1 MGQGIKATGITGGGL
16 MTKYKWLLIFSAI
29 IAGGLLAWWLFKP
42 VPTNPVDEQLE
53 YIKYEIEQMEQRVN
67 RIDQKVRKEVESIRA
82 TVKQEISSLTRDD
95 VADALNAELSE
106 FRRLDISPGGVVNF

>member
-1 MGQGIKATGITGGGL
+1 MGQEIKATGITGGGL
-16 MTKYKWLLIFSAI
+16 MTKYKWLLIFLAI
-29 IAGGLLAWWLFKP
+29 LAGGLLAWWLYKP
-42 VPTNPVDEQLE
+42 VPVDPIVEE
-53 YIKYEIEQMEQRVN
+53 MMFEIEALEQRVN

>member
-1 MGQGIKATGITGGGL
+1 
-16 MTKYKWLLIFSAI
+16 MTKYKWLLIFSALV
-29 IAGGLLAWWLFKP
+29 AGGLLAWWLFKP
-42 VPTNPVDEQLE
+42 APVDPIVEE
-53 YIKYEIEQMEQRVN
+53 MMFEIEALEQRVN

>member
-1 MGQGIKATGITGGGL
+1 
-16 MTKYKWLLIFSAI
+16 MTKYKLLLILSVI
-29 IAGGLLAWWLFKP
+29 VAGGLVAWWLYKP
-42 VPTNPVDEQLE
+42 VPVDPIVEE
-53 YIKYEIEQMEQRVN
+53 MMFEIEALEQGVN

-106 FRRLDISPGGVVNF
+106 FRRLDVPPSWHTHP

>member
-1 MGQGIKATGITGGGL
+1 
-16 MTKYKWLLIFSAI
+16 MTKYKLLLILSVI
-29 IAGGLLAWWLFKP
+29 VAGGLVAWWLYKP
-42 VPTNPVDEQLE
+42 APVDPIVEE
-53 YIKYEIEQMEQRVN
+53 MMFEIEALEQRVN

>member
-1 MGQGIKATGITGGGL
+1 
-16 MTKYKWLLIFSAI
+16 MTKYKWLLIFLAI
-29 IAGGLLAWWLFKP
+29 LAGSLLAWWLYKP

-67 RIDQKVRKEVESIRA
+67 QLDQRVRKEVGSIRA

>member
-1 MGQGIKATGITGGGL
+1 
-16 MTKYKWLLIFSAI
+16 MTRYKLLLILSVI
-29 IAGGLLAWWLFKP
+29 VAGGLVAWWLYKP
-42 VPTNPVDEQLE
+42 VPVDPIVEE
-53 YIKYEIEQMEQRVN
+53 MMFEIEALEQRVN

-106 FRRLDISPGGVVNF
+106 FRRLDISPGGNIEF

>member
-1 MGQGIKATGITGGGL
+1 
-16 MTKYKWLLIFSAI
+16 MTKYKLLLILSVI
-29 IAGGLLAWWLFKP
+29 VAGGLVAWWLYKP
-42 VPTNPVDEQLE
+42 VPVDPIVEE
-53 YIKYEIEQMEQRVN
+53 MMFEIEALEQRVN

>member
-1 MGQGIKATGITGGGL
+1 MN
-16 MTKYKWLLIFSAI
+16 KYKLLLILSVI
-29 IAGGLLAWWLFKP
+29 VAGGLVAWWLYKP
-42 VPTNPVDEQLE
+42 VPVDPIVEE
-53 YIKYEIEQMEQRVN
+53 MMFEIEALEQRVN

>member
-1 MGQGIKATGITGGGL
+1 
-16 MTKYKWLLIFSAI
+16 MTKYKLLLILSVI
-29 IAGGLLAWWLFKP
+29 VAGGLVAWWLYKP
-42 VPTNPVDEQLE
+42 VPVDPIVEE
-53 YIKYEIEQMEQRVN
+53 MMFEIEALEQRVN

-106 FRRLDISPGGVVNF
+106 FRRLDVPPSWHTHP

>member
-1 MGQGIKATGITGGGL
+1 MN
-16 MTKYKWLLIFSAI
+16 TKYKLLLILSVI
-29 IAGGLLAWWLFKP
+29 VAGGLVAWWLYKP
-42 VPTNPVDEQLE
+42 VPVDPIVEE
-53 YIKYEIEQMEQRVN
+53 MMFEIEALEQRVN

-106 FRRLDISPGGVVNF
+106 FRRLDVPPSWHTHP

>member
-1 MGQGIKATGITGGGL
+1 
-16 MTKYKWLLIFSAI
+16 MTKYKWLLIFLAI
-29 IAGGLLAWWLFKP
+29 LAGGLLAWWLFKP
-42 VPTNPVDEQLE
+42 APVDPIVEE
-53 YIKYEIEQMEQRVN
+53 MMFEIEALEQRVN

>member
-1 MGQGIKATGITGGGL
+1 MN
-16 MTKYKWLLIFSAI
+16 KYKWLLIFLAI
-29 IAGGLLAWWLFKP
+29 LAGSLLAWWLYKP
-42 VPTNPVDEQLE
+42 VPINPVDAQLE

-106 FRRLDISPGGVVNF
+106 FRRLDVPSQRNVNF

>member
-1 MGQGIKATGITGGGL
+1 VEEM
-16 MTKYKWLLIFSAI
+16 MF
-29 IAGGLLAWWLFKP
+29 
-42 VPTNPVDEQLE
+42 
-53 YIKYEIEQMEQRVN
+53 EIEALEQRVN

>member
-1 MGQGIKATGITGGGL
+1 
-16 MTKYKWLLIFSAI
+16 MTKYKWLLIFLAI
-29 IAGGLLAWWLFKP
+29 LAGSLLAWWLFKP
-42 VPTNPVDEQLE
+42 APVDPIVEE
-53 YIKYEIEQMEQRVN
+53 MMFEIEALEQRVN

-106 FRRLDISPGGVVNF
+106 FRRLDIPSQRNVNF

>member
-1 MGQGIKATGITGGGL
+1 
-16 MTKYKWLLIFSAI
+16 MTKYKWLLIFLAI
-29 IAGGLLAWWLFKP
+29 LAGSLLAWWLFKP
-42 VPTNPVDEQLE
+42 APVDPIVEE
-53 YIKYEIEQMEQRVN
+53 MMFEIEALEQRVN

>member
-1 MGQGIKATGITGGGL
+1 V
-16 MTKYKWLLIFSAI
+16 TKYKWLLIFLAI
-29 IAGGLLAWWLFKP
+29 LAGSLLAWWLFKP
-42 VPTNPVDEQLE
+42 APVDPIVEE
-53 YIKYEIEQMEQRVN
+53 MMFEIEALEQRVN

-106 FRRLDISPGGVVNF
+106 FRRLDIPSQRNVNF

>member
-1 MGQGIKATGITGGGL
+1 
-16 MTKYKWLLIFSAI
+16 MTKYKWLLIFSALV
-29 IAGGLLAWWLFKP
+29 AGGLLAWWMYKP

-67 RIDQKVRKEVESIRA
+67 QLDQRVRKEVGSIRA

-95 VADALNAELSE
+95 VADALNAELAE
-106 FRRLDISPGGVVNF
+106 FRRLDVPSQRNVNF

>member
-1 MGQGIKATGITGGGL
+1 
-16 MTKYKWLLIFSAI
+16 MTKYKWLLIFLAI
-29 IAGGLLAWWLFKP
+29 LAGGLLVWWLFKP
-42 VPTNPVDEQLE
+42 APVDPIVEE
-53 YIKYEIEQMEQRVN
+53 MMFEIEALEQRVN

>member
-1 MGQGIKATGITGGGL
+1 MGQEIKATGITGGGL
-16 MTKYKWLLIFSAI
+16 MTKYKWLLIFLAI
-29 IAGGLLAWWLFKP
+29 LAGGLLAWWMYKP

-67 RIDQKVRKEVESIRA
+67 QLDQRVRKEVGSIRA

-106 FRRLDISPGGVVNF
+106 FRRLDVPSQRNVNF

>member
-1 MGQGIKATGITGGGL
+1 
-16 MTKYKWLLIFSAI
+16 MTKYKWLLIFLAI
-29 IAGGLLAWWLFKP
+29 LAGSLLAWWLFKP
-42 VPTNPVDEQLE
+42 APVDPIVEE
-53 YIKYEIEQMEQRVN
+53 MMFEIEALEQRVN

-106 FRRLDISPGGVVNF
+106 FRRLDISPGGVINF

>member
-1 MGQGIKATGITGGGL
+1 
-16 MTKYKWLLIFSAI
+16 MTKYKWLLIFLAI
-29 IAGGLLAWWLFKP
+29 LAGGLLAWWMFKP
-42 VPTNPVDEQLE
+42 APVDPIVEE
-53 YIKYEIEQMEQRVN
+53 MMFEIEALEQRVN

>member
-1 MGQGIKATGITGGGL
+1 MQ
-16 MTKYKWLLIFSAI
+16 TKYKYLLIFAAL
-29 IAGGLLAWWLFKP
+29 IAGGFTAWWFFKP
-42 VPTNPVDEQLE
+42 VPVDPVEVQLE
-53 YIKYEIEQMEQRVN
+53 YIKNEIKQMEQRVN
-67 RIDQKVRKEVESIRA
+67 AIDQKVRKEVESIRA

>member
-1 MGQGIKATGITGGGL
+1 
-16 MTKYKWLLIFSAI
+16 MTKYKWLLIFLAI
-29 IAGGLLAWWLFKP
+29 LAGGLLAWWLYKP
-42 VPTNPVDEQLE
+42 VPVDPIVEE
-53 YIKYEIEQMEQRVN
+53 MMFEIEALEQRVN